1 MASSRNSPGTVAK
14 RGAVGVK
21 PIAGGHT
28 SEERRVSLY
37 HQEIEPTQ
45 AGDVTARTPLD
56 RLYLNWTEKQLPER
70 ERTKHVHRI
79 HPYLGKYI
87 PQLVEIF
94 LRKYFAAGMTVLDP
108 FSGSGTTLVQAN
120 ELGVHSIGCDVSA
133 FNVMI
138 NRVKT
143 QRYDVR
149 RLKREAADIMDRTGR
164 LTKQSGRS
172 LFDDDDSSAAVGIA
186 ADNEYLRDWFAPRA
200 LEELLAFRAL
210 IPEYEYQEFLKVVL
224 SRSARSA
231 RRTTHFDLDFPK
243 KPITEPYHCYKHS
256 RTCAPTETA
265 YKFLVRYCADG
276 VRRVEEFSRLRTSAR
291 VQCMHGDSRE
301 IEFPLLDGVITSPP
315 YVGLID
321 YHEQHRYAYELL
333 GLDDNRDTEI
343 GPAFRGQGKAAQAAY
358 VQDMAAVFRNVAKK
372 VRSGGKLIVVAG
384 DRHGL
389 YPEILSGAGLSHE
402 ATLKRH
408 VNRRTG
414 RRGSEFYESI
424 FIYAKKRA

>member
-1 MASSRNSPGTVAK
+1 MASGRNSPGTAAK
-14 RGAVGVK
+14 RKAGDAK
-21 PIAGGHT
+21 PLSGGHT
-28 SEERRVSLY
+28 SAERRVPLY
-37 HQEIEPTQ
+37 HREIGPTR

-56 RLYLNWTEKQLPER
+56 RLYLSWTEKQLPER

-94 LRKYFAAGMTVLDP
+94 LRKYFSAGMTVLDP
-108 FSGSGTTLVQAN
+108 FAGSGTTLVQAN

-143 QRYDVR
+143 QRYDIR
-149 RLKREAADIMDRTGR
+149 RLKREVSDIMDRTAR
-164 LTKQSGRS
+164 LTKQPGSS
-172 LFDDDDSSAAVGIA
+172 LFEDAGPAVNA
-186 ADNEYLRDWFAPRA
+186 VTENKYLTDWFAPRA
-200 LEELLAFRAL
+200 LEELLTFRAL

-243 KPITEPYHCYKHS
+243 KPITEPYHCYKHG
-256 RTCAPTETA
+256 RTCAPTEVA
-265 YKFLVRYCADG
+265 YKFLARYCADG
-276 VRRVEEFSRLRTSAR
+276 VRRAEEFSRLRTSAR
-291 VQCMHGDSRE
+291 VECLHGDSRN
-301 IEFPLLDGVITSPP
+301 IKFPHLDGVITSPP

-333 GLDDNRDTEI
+333 DLEDNGASEI
-343 GPAFRGQGKAAQAAY
+343 GPASQGQSKSAQAAY
-358 VQDMAAVFRNVAKK
+358 VQDMTAVFGNVAKS
-372 VRSGGKLIVVAG
+372 VRAGGKLIVVAG

-389 YPEILSGAGLSHE
+389 YPKILSGAGLAHE

-424 FIYAKKRA
+424 FIYARQRA

>member
-1 MASSRNSPGTVAK
+1 MASGRNSPGSAARSKAADAK
-14 RGAVGVK
+14 L
-21 PIAGGHT
+21 PAGGHT
-28 SEERRVSLY
+28 SEERRVPLY
-37 HQEIEPTQ
+37 HREIEPTR

-94 LRKYFAAGMTVLDP
+94 LRKYFSDGMTVLDP

-143 QRYDVR
+143 QRYDIP
-149 RLKREAADIMDRTGR
+149 RLQKEASDIIDRTAR
-164 LTKQSGRS
+164 LTKQSELP
-172 LFDDDDSSAAVGIA
+172 LFDDSADAISVA
-186 ADNEYLRDWFAPRA
+186 TENEYLRDWFAPRA
-200 LEELLAFRAL
+200 LEELLTFRAL
-210 IPEYEYQEFLKVVL
+210 IPEYEHQEFLKVVL

-243 KPITEPYHCYKHS
+243 KPVTEPYRCYKHG
-256 RTCAPTETA
+256 RTCAPTEVA

-276 VRRVEEFSRLRTSAR
+276 VRRVEEFSRLRTAAR
-291 VQCMHGDSRE
+291 VRCLHGDSRD
-301 IEFPLLDGVITSPP
+301 IDFPRLDGVITSPP

-333 GLDDNRDTEI
+333 GLDDRRDREI
-343 GPAFRGQGKAAQAAY
+343 GPALRGQSKAAQAAY
-358 VQDMAAVFRNVAKK
+358 VEDMTAVFRNVGKR
-372 VRSGGKLIVVAG
+372 VRAGGRLIVVAG

-389 YPEILSGAGLSHE
+389 YPEILAGAGLAHE

-424 FIYAKKRA
+424 FIYAKK

>member
-1 MASSRNSPGTVAK
+1 MASSRNSPGTAAK
-14 RGAVGVK
+14 RKAADVK
-21 PIAGGHT
+21 PPSGAHT
-28 SEERRVSLY
+28 SEERRVPLY
-37 HQEIEPTQ
+37 HREIEPTQ
-45 AGDVTARTPLD
+45 AGEVTAQTPLD

-94 LRKYFAAGMTVLDP
+94 LRKYFAAGTTVLDP

-143 QRYDVR
+143 RRYDIR
-149 RLKREAADIMDRTGR
+149 QLKREVSDIMDRTAR
-164 LTKQSGRS
+164 LTKQDDSP
-172 LFDDDDSSAAVGIA
+172 LFDDSPGAISADAG
-186 ADNEYLRDWFAPRA
+186 NEYLQDWFAPRA

-243 KPITEPYHCYKHS
+243 KPITEPYHCHKHG
-256 RTCAPTETA
+256 RICAPTEVA

-276 VRRVEEFSRLRTSAR
+276 MRRVEEFSRLRTSAR
-291 VQCMHGDSRE
+291 VQCLHGDSRD
-301 IEFPLLDGVITSPP
+301 IKFPRLDGVITSPP

-333 GLDDNRDTEI
+333 GLEDNGAKEI
-343 GPAFRGQGKAAQAAY
+343 GPASQGQSKSAQAAY
-358 VQDMAAVFRNVAKK
+358 AREMTAVFRNVAQR
-372 VRSGGKLIVVAG
+372 VRAGGRLIVVAG

-389 YPEILSGAGLSHE
+389 YPDILSGAGLAHE

-424 FIYAKKRA
+424 FIYAKQ

>member
-1 MASSRNSPGTVAK
+1 MASSRNSPGTAAK
-14 RGAVGVK
+14 RKAAGVTPPSGA
-21 PIAGGHT
+21 HT
-28 SEERRVSLY
+28 SEERRVPLY
-37 HQEIEPTQ
+37 HREIEPTQ
-45 AGDVTARTPLD
+45 AGEVTAQTPLD

-94 LRKYFAAGMTVLDP
+94 LRKYFAAGTTVLDP

-143 QRYDVR
+143 QRYDIQ
-149 RLKREAADIMDRTGR
+149 RLKREVSDIMDRTAR
-164 LTKQSGRS
+164 LTKQDDSS
-172 LFDDDDSSAAVGIA
+172 LFDDSPEAVSADAG
-186 ADNEYLRDWFAPRA
+186 NEYLQDWFAPRA

-243 KPITEPYHCYKHS
+243 KPTTEPYHCYKHG
-256 RTCAPTETA
+256 RICAPTEVA

-276 VRRVEEFSRLRTSAR
+276 VRRVEEFSRLRSSAR
-291 VQCMHGDSRE
+291 VQCIHGDSRD
-301 IEFPLLDGVITSPP
+301 IKFPRLDGVITSPP

-333 GLDDNRDTEI
+333 GLEDNGAKEI
-343 GPAFRGQGKAAQAAY
+343 GPASQGQSKSAQAAY
-358 VQDMAAVFRNVAKK
+358 ARDMTAVFRNVAQR
-372 VRSGGKLIVVAG
+372 VRAGGRLIVVAG

-389 YPEILSGAGLSHE
+389 YPDILSGAGLAHE

-424 FIYAKKRA
+424 FIYAKR

>member
-1 MASSRNSPGTVAK
+1 MASGRNSPGTAARRK
-14 RGAVGVK
+14 AAGVK
-21 PIAGGHT
+21 PPSGAHT
-28 SEERRVSLY
+28 SAERRVPLY
-37 HQEIEPTQ
+37 HREIEPTQ
-45 AGDVTARTPLD
+45 AGEVTAQTPLD

-94 LRKYFAAGMTVLDP
+94 LRKYFAAGTTVLDP

-133 FNVMI
+133 FNAMI

-143 QRYDVR
+143 QRYDIR
-149 RLKREAADIMDRTGR
+149 RLKREVSDIMDRTAR
-164 LTKQSGRS
+164 LTKQGDSS
-172 LFDDDDSSAAVGIA
+172 LFETAEQK
-186 ADNEYLRDWFAPRA
+186 ADTVAENKYLADWFAPRA

-243 KPITEPYHCYKHS
+243 KPITEPYHCYKHG
-256 RTCAPTETA
+256 RVCAPTEVA

-291 VQCMHGDSRE
+291 VECIHGDSRNVK
-301 IEFPLLDGVITSPP
+301 FPRLDGVITSPP

-333 GLDDNRDTEI
+333 DLEDRGASEI
-343 GPAFRGQGKAAQAAY
+343 GPASKGQSKSAQAAY
-358 VQDMAAVFRNVAKK
+358 ARDMTAVFRNVARK
-372 VRSGGKLIVVAG
+372 VRPGGRLIVVAG

-389 YPEILSGAGLSHE
+389 YPDILSGAGLAHE

-424 FIYAKKRA
+424 FIYAKR

>member
-1 MASSRNSPGTVAK
+1 MASGRNSPGTAARRK
-14 RGAVGVK
+14 AAGVK
-21 PIAGGHT
+21 PPSGAHT
-28 SEERRVSLY
+28 SEERRVPLY
-37 HQEIEPTQ
+37 HREIEPTQ
-45 AGDVTARTPLD
+45 AGEVTAQTPLD

-94 LRKYFAAGMTVLDP
+94 LRKYFAAGTTVLDP

-120 ELGVHSIGCDVSA
+120 ELGVHGIGCDVSA

-143 QRYDVR
+143 QRYDIR
-149 RLKREAADIMDRTGR
+149 RLKREVSDIMARTAR
-164 LTKQSGRS
+164 LTKQDDSS
-172 LFDDDDSSAAVGIA
+172 LFDDSPEAVR
-186 ADNEYLRDWFAPRA
+186 ADAGNEYLQDWFAPRA

-243 KPITEPYHCYKHS
+243 KPVTEPYHCYKHG
-256 RTCAPTETA
+256 RICAPTEVA
-265 YKFLVRYCADG
+265 YKFLVRYCVDG

-291 VQCMHGDSRE
+291 VQCLHGDSRD
-301 IEFPLLDGVITSPP
+301 IKFPRLDGVITSPP

-333 GLDDNRDTEI
+333 GLEDNGAKEI
-343 GPAFRGQGKAAQAAY
+343 GPASQGQSKSAQAAY
-358 VQDMAAVFRNVAKK
+358 AQDMTAVFRNVARK
-372 VRSGGKLIVVAG
+372 VRPGGRLIVVAG

-389 YPEILSGAGLSHE
+389 YPDILSGAGLAHE

-424 FIYAKKRA
+424 FIYAKQ